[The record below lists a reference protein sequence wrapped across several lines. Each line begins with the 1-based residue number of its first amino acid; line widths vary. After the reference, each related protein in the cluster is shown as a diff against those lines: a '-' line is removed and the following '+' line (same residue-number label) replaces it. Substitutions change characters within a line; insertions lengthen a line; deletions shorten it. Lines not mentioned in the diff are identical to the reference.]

1 MINLNLVKIEIE
13 RTSTRCVST
22 VLPSMFQQSSSD
34 ESGCTKTF
42 STYMGGTSLESPPS
56 ILIREISD
64 YGVLT
69 ELDNEDVKAVRIDW
83 ALAKINTQSMPDV
96 LRKWFTDVVSREGC

>member
-1 MINLNLVKIEIE
+1 MFRLIEIYG
-13 RTSTRCVST
+13 RTIYV
-22 VLPSMFQQSSSD
+22 
-34 ESGCTKTF
+34 
-42 STYMGGTSLESPPS
+42 ESPPS

-96 LRKWFTDVVSREGC
+96 L

>member
-13 RTSTRCVST
+13 RTSARCVST

-34 ESGCTKTF
+34 ESKHFPHRRTI
-42 STYMGGTSLESPPS
+42 YVELPPS

-96 LRKWFTDVVSREGC
+96 L